1 MSAVTIHRLSAIARQ
16 YAPRKSRPPDADRS
30 IRQHSAMVTILP
42 GAILN
47 MLKLLTRC
55 LCLFVALLLV
65 NTAEAQDA
73 SFNVLNA
80 YAHHT
85 TEERVNSPDDESDW
99 LKKNRFTDGELDHFP
114 EAAIVLH
121 RVDVEKYLN
130 ALGFGGFY
138 TSLSYGFTDPSLI
151 YVVRKPGTVPFAV
164 ARGLPGA
171 GGITTQ
177 VAELHAMGA
186 TSIIHVGT
194 CGLLSPDVPY
204 GQLIISDGSYRD
216 GAAFLLDKDVNAQIS
231 RPDAALT
238 AQIIKAAGD
247 QKLPL
252 AHAVGFTMPI
262 YYFQPGAVLRDVLA
276 IAGPDKPQFVEM
288 EEAPFFSLAHLM
300 GIKAAS
306 IVVGSDR
313 LEARDGK
320 LAQRLWSGDLD
331 ALELA
336 AFTAAVHAFTN
347 ETR

>member
-1 MSAVTIHRLSAIARQ
+1 
-16 YAPRKSRPPDADRS
+16 
-30 IRQHSAMVTILP
+30 
-42 GAILN
+42 
-47 MLKLLTRC
+47 MLKFLTKFLATKSLAIC
-55 LCLFVALLLV
+55 LSLV
-65 NTAEAQDA
+65 LVGSAKAQDA

-80 YAHHT
+80 YAHHA

-99 LKKNRFTDGELDHFP
+99 LKKNRFTEGELDHFP

-121 RVDVEKYLN
+121 RVDVEKYLK
-130 ALGFGGFY
+130 ALGFDGFY
-138 TSLSYGFTDPSLI
+138 KSLSYGFTDPSLI

-216 GAAFLLDKDVNAQIS
+216 GAAFLLDKDVSAQIS
-231 RPDAALT
+231 RPDTALT
-238 AQIIKAAGD
+238 AQIAKAAAD

-252 AHAVGFTMPI
+252 ARAIGFTMPI
-262 YYFQPGAVLRDVLA
+262 YYFQPGSVLRDLLA
-276 IAGPDKPQFVEM
+276 ISGPDKPQFVEM
-288 EEAPFFSLAHLM
+288 EEAPFFSIAHLM
-300 GIKAAS
+300 GIRAAS

-313 LEARDGK
+313 LESRDGK
-320 LAQRLWSGDLD
+320 LAQQLWSGDLD

-336 AFTAAVHAFTN
+336 AFTTAVHALTT

>member
-1 MSAVTIHRLSAIARQ
+1 
-16 YAPRKSRPPDADRS
+16 
-30 IRQHSAMVTILP
+30 
-42 GAILN
+42 
-47 MLKLLTRC
+47 MLKFLTKFLATKSLAIC
-55 LCLFVALLLV
+55 LSLV
-65 NTAEAQDA
+65 LVGSAKAQDA

-80 YAHHT
+80 YAHHA

-99 LKKNRFTDGELDHFP
+99 LKKNRFTEGELDHFP

-121 RVDVEKYLN
+121 RVDVEKYLK
-130 ALGFGGFY
+130 ALGFDGFY
-138 TSLSYGFTDPSLI
+138 KSLSYGFTDPSLI

-216 GAAFLLDKDVNAQIS
+216 GAAFLLDKDVSAQIS
-231 RPDAALT
+231 RPDTALT
-238 AQIIKAAGD
+238 AQIAKAAAD

-252 AHAVGFTMPI
+252 ARAIGFTMPI
-262 YYFQPGAVLRDVLA
+262 YYFQPGSVLRDLLA
-276 IAGPDKPQFVEM
+276 ISGPDKPQFVEM
-288 EEAPFFSLAHLM
+288 EEAPFFSIAHLM
-300 GIKAAS
+300 GIRAAS

-313 LEARDGK
+313 LESRDGK
-320 LAQRLWSGDLD
+320 LAQQLWSGDLD

-336 AFTAAVHAFTN
+336 AFTTAVHALAT